1 MVPEIQNI
9 IRQALAEDLGPGDL
23 TTTAIVQN
31 GDRVR
36 GTFTAKEDG
45 VVAGWDVV
53 RQVFAA
59 LDPEVRVTE
68 SIPDG
73 RTVRNGDSIGTV
85 EGKAGA
91 ILAGER
97 TALNFFQRMSG
108 IATLTRRFVDAV
120 KGTNAVI
127 LDTRKTAPGLR
138 VLDKMAVKTGGGANH
153 RFGLFDMV
161 LVKENH
167 IAAAGGINEA
177 VSRVRLN
184 VKDPVKIEVEVRNLQ
199 ELTETLEL
207 AVDRILLDNMDVE
220 EMDRAVKMTGGRVPL
235 EASGS
240 VTLENVGRIAATGV
254 QFISVGQLTHSV
266 KALDISLIIERSS

>member
-73 RTVRNGDSIGTV
+73 RTVRNGDSIG
-85 EGKAGA
+85 
-91 ILAGER
+91 
-97 TALNFFQRMSG
+97 
-108 IATLTRRFVDAV
+108 RR
-120 KGTNAVI
+120 
-127 LDTRKTAPGLR
+127 
-138 VLDKMAVKTGGGANH
+138 
-153 RFGLFDMV
+153 
-161 LVKENH
+161 
-167 IAAAGGINEA
+167 
-177 VSRVRLN
+177 
-184 VKDPVKIEVEVRNLQ
+184 
-199 ELTETLEL
+199 
-207 AVDRILLDNMDVE
+207 
-220 EMDRAVKMTGGRVPL
+220 GRSSP
-235 EASGS
+235 ASG
-240 VTLENVGRIAATGV
+240 L
-254 QFISVGQLTHSV
+254 H
-266 KALDISLIIERSS
+266 

>member
-1 MVPEIQNI
+1 M
-9 IRQALAEDLGPGDL
+9 
-23 TTTAIVQN
+23 
-31 GDRVR
+31 
-36 GTFTAKEDG
+36 KE
-45 VVAGWDVV
+45 
-53 RQVFAA
+53 
-59 LDPEVRVTE
+59 L
-68 SIPDG
+68 S
-73 RTVRNGDSIGTV
+73 
-85 EGKAGA
+85 K
-91 ILAGER
+91 
-97 TALNFFQRMSG
+97 
-108 IATLTRRFVDAV
+108 
-120 KGTNAVI
+120 
-127 LDTRKTAPGLR
+127 PGLR

-167 IAAAGGINEA
+167 IAAAGNINEA
-177 VSRVRLN
+177 LSRVRLN

-199 ELTETLEL
+199 ELAETLEL

>member
-9 IRQALAEDLGPGDL
+9 IRQALSEDIGTGDL
-23 TTTAIVQN
+23 TTAAIVRN

-91 ILAGER
+91 VLAGER

-108 IATLTRRFVDAV
+108 VATLTRRFVDAV

-167 IAAAGGINEA
+167 IAAAGNINEA
-177 VSRVRLN
+177 LSRVRLN

-199 ELTETLEL
+199 ELAETLEL